1 MEENSANE
9 EKNAIDKNK
18 VSIFGKMLVQNRRDF
33 VDWLSDL
40 VSFLFFKIFIGS
52 SYNDISEIF

>member
-40 VSFLFFKIFIGS
+40 VSFFQIFIGS